1 MRVEIIQ
8 LIRRPRHDDERTD
21 FPAIAFRTVAW
32 ALTTDQAEA
41 VADAPP
47 DGRRRNWQEP

>member
-32 ALTTDQAEA
+32 ALTTGQAEA